1 MSVGQMLDAVSAKK
15 KKKKDLQINV
25 KSYSKYLTGK
35 S

>member
-1 MSVGQMLDAVSAKK
+1 MSVGQMLDAVSAK